1 MEGIIILTAVVLL
14 FLISQ
19 YLKKVIGPKF
29 KPSTKL
35 FLSLTWFLCLMAF
48 IIITDIRKNNFTKPQ
63 LFVMIVFS
71 VGYLF
76 YFYWKYKKLNSSTK
90 GNSTIQQLIN

>member
-48 IIITDIRKNNFTKPQ
+48 IIITNVGKNNFTKPQ
-63 LFVMIVFS
+63 LTVLIVFS
-71 VGYLF
+71 ILYLI
-76 YFYWKYKKLNSSTK
+76 YFYWKYKRLNNSTK
-90 GNSTIQQLIN
+90 AIQQMSN